1 MQQTEQ
7 AQDEPR
13 ARSGRR
19 AAGASCSP
27 ALCWRWSCE
36 DNGEVEFLLALTRGC
51 APYVLLGVTPRPWG
65 APAGLTAWFQGSG
78 WQYHLSNSSHR

>member
-19 AAGASCSP
+19 GRGRILLAGA
-27 ALCWRWSCE
+27 
-36 DNGEVEFLLALTRGC
+36 VLAL
-51 APYVLLGVTPRPWG
+51 VLAVGGPFAYITSSRP
-65 APAGLTAWFQGSG
+65 TARRSPPPPTA
-78 WQYHLSNSSHR
+78 S